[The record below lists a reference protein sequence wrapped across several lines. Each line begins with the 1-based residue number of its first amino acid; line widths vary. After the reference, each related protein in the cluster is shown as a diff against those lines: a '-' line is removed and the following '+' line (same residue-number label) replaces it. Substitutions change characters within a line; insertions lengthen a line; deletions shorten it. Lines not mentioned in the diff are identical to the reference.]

1 MRAGPGTGD
10 LTLKRRMVKFRQW
23 IRRSQGLTGV
33 ILRGGSVGWD
43 LGLLCLDESEVGPGS
58 EAVVR
63 VVVHVEIPFQLLV
76 QGFTVVVVGWMLYF
90 WTNSQYICKISIT
103 IF

>member
-10 LTLKRRMVKFRQW
+10 LILKRRMINFNRQR
-23 IRRSQGLTGV
+23 IGRSLGLTGV

-63 VVVHVEIPFQLLV
+63 VVEHV
-76 QGFTVVVVGWMLYF
+76 
-90 WTNSQYICKISIT
+90 
-103 IF
+103 